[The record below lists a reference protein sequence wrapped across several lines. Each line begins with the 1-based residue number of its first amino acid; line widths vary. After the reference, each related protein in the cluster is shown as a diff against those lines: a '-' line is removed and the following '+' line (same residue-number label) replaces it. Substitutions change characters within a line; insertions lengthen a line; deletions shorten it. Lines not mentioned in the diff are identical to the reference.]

1 MGTIAGIHPSK
12 PDMKGR
18 TPTTT
23 LAVAGLVAALLT
35 GCASKAQPGSE
46 GSLGSTV
53 HVGYSDVG
61 RTVHLVVGD
70 TLIVNLS
77 RTGSQLKWRLSR
89 YPKDVL
95 RPVNAGIAPGMFRFE
110 VTAKGTG
117 QLLIIDSFP
126 CAGGPAS
133 GAMKAC
139 PYAAGAAGSS
149 PEAGANLAIRPFSVT
164 VQVT

>member
-1 MGTIAGIHPSK
+1 MTEQ
-12 PDMKGR
+12 
-18 TPTTT
+18 
-23 LAVAGLVAALLT
+23 
-35 GCASKAQPGSE
+35 AQYIYGQGSE
-46 GSLGSTV
+46 FE
-53 HVGYSDVG
+53 YE
-61 RTVHLVVGD
+61 RLVRQGALYEAF
-70 TLIVNLS
+70 T
-77 RTGSQLKWRLSR
+77 RRAF
-89 YPKDVL
+89 
-95 RPVNAGIAPGMFRFE
+95 VNAGIAPGMFRFE